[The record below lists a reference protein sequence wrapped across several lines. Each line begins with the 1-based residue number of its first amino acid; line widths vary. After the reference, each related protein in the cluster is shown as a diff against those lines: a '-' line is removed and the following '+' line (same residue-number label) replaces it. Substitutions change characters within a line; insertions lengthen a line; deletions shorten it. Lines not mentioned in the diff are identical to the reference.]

1 MLEFSWPWL
10 FILLPLPLLWRSS
23 RGTIGQALKLKPLVK
38 LAQVSAGNSQQW
50 RQARSWIA
58 AIIWL
63 CLVVAAAEPRWVGEP
78 VQLPQQGRDIM
89 LVIDL
94 SGSMEITDMTWQ
106 NRPIDRVGAVQRL
119 TKEFLERRQG
129 DRVGLILFADAA
141 YQLTPLTLDLA
152 TVQSMLDEVVVGMA
166 GRRTAIGEGIG
177 LAVKRFNE
185 LSSSNKVIVFLS
197 DGASN
202 TGNIS
207 PEESLQLA
215 KAANVRIHTV
225 GIGAEQMT
233 QQGIFGPRT
242 VNPSHDLDEPLL
254 QRMAAE
260 TGGEYFRARNIEEF
274 RRMYQLLDEL
284 EPIERE
290 SLSFRPQR
298 SLVHWPLAIALLL
311 SLWLACITINWQ
323 EVRQGAR

>member
-10 FILLPLPLLWRSS
+10 LILLPLPLLWRRSGSS
-23 RGTIGQALKLKPLVK
+23 NGRALKLKPLVK
-38 LAQVSAGNSQQW
+38 LTQKSNSPGPQW
-50 RQARSWIA
+50 RQTSSWLSA
-58 AIIWL
+58 VIWC
-63 CLVVAAAEPRWVGEP
+63 CLVLAAAEPRWLSDP

-94 SGSMEITDMTWQ
+94 SGSMEIQDMSWQ
-106 NRPIDRVGAVQRL
+106 NQPIDRVEAVKRL
-119 TKEFLERRQG
+119 TREFLQRREG
-129 DRVGLILFADAA
+129 DRIGLILFADAA

-152 TVQSMLDEVVVGMA
+152 TVQKMLDEVVVGMA

-207 PEESLQLA
+207 AEESLQLA

-225 GIGAEQMT
+225 GIGAEEMT

-254 QRMAAE
+254 IRMAEE
-260 TGGEYFRARNIEEF
+260 TGGEYFRARNTEEF
-274 RRMYQLLDEL
+274 RRMYELLDEL

-311 SLWLACITINWQ
+311 SVWLAAITINWQ
-323 EVRQGAR
+323 EVRQGVR

>member
-1 MLEFSWPWL
+1 MLDFSWPWL
-10 FILLPLPLLWRSS
+10 FIVLPLPLLWQTTRS
-23 RGTIGQALKLKPLVK
+23 TIGRALKLKPLVK
-38 LAQVSAGNSQQW
+38 LAQGSATSSQQW
-50 RQARSWIA
+50 RQARSWLA
-58 AIIWL
+58 AIIW
-63 CLVVAAAEPRWVGEP
+63 CGLVTAAAEPRWVGDP
-78 VQLPQQGRDIM
+78 IQLPQQGRDIM

-106 NRPIDRVGAVQRL
+106 RQAIDRITAVKRL
-119 TKEFLERRQG
+119 TDEFLQRRQG
-129 DRVGLILFADAA
+129 DRIGLILFADAA

-152 TVQSMLDEVVVGMA
+152 TVQSMLDEVIVGMV
-166 GRRTAIGEGIG
+166 GRRTAIGEGVG

-185 LSSSNKVIVFLS
+185 LPTSNKVIVFLS

-215 KAANVRIHTV
+215 KAAGIRIHTV

-233 QQGIFGPRT
+233 QQGVFGART

-260 TGGEYFRARNIEEF
+260 TGGEYFRARNVEEF

-290 SLSFRPQR
+290 SLSYRPQR
-298 SLVHWPLAIALLL
+298 SLVHWPLAAALLL
-311 SLWLACITINWQ
+311 SIWLACITINWQ
-323 EVRQGAR
+323 EVRHRVR